1 MTSQTQT
8 ANDYKEYF
16 MGKFVGLFKEFV
28 GTCGELVCNE
38 EVKTDLN
45 KISQLFGKLNYEKI
59 MLKLTSN
66 TSLQE
71 LMKFM
76 EIQHFSDE
84 TVFKLIK
91 SNSKVWS
98 LMPSLYIDKILS
110 SMTSENRVIIGKIF
124 HGLLIS
130 AISYLKV
137 SETIKGS
144 GEVNEVNET
153 NKDFNPFVGIGSM
166 AENMD
171 ISTMYNGVEVKTFSA
186 YEMLMEQLVNQE
198 MEGKMKNYMENI
210 QEDDVKQAADKL
222 TDVLNNENF
231 KGNKETTKI
240 LGDMLS
246 KIKNEVINLKNSPE
260 EKTSG
265 KQGVEQLLNIAQK
278 VASGMMT
285 SIKSNNINVLDL
297 WDATSSLAKNT
308 TNSSALT
315 IIDKLIRTN
324 IENSM
329 KMAQKNNAGE
339 EMNGVNP
346 NEYQK
351 ITDGTTSGK
360 KEKKEKNKKK
370 KKSKD

>member
-1 MTSQTQT
+1 
-8 ANDYKEYF
+8 
-16 MGKFVGLFKEFV
+16 
-28 GTCGELVCNE
+28 
-38 EVKTDLN
+38 
-45 KISQLFGKLNYEKI
+45 
-59 MLKLTSN
+59 
-66 TSLQE
+66 
-71 LMKFM
+71 
-76 EIQHFSDE
+76 
-84 TVFKLIK
+84 
-91 SNSKVWS
+91 
-98 LMPSLYIDKILS
+98 
-110 SMTSENRVIIGKIF
+110 
-124 HGLLIS
+124 
-130 AISYLKV
+130 
-137 SETIKGS
+137 
-144 GEVNEVNET
+144 
-153 NKDFNPFVGIGSM
+153 
-166 AENMD
+166 
-171 ISTMYNGVEVKTFSA
+171 
-186 YEMLMEQLVNQE
+186 
-198 MEGKMKNYMENI
+198 
-210 QEDDVKQAADKL
+210 
-222 TDVLNNENF
+222 
-231 KGNKETTKI
+231 
-240 LGDMLS
+240 MLS

-339 EMNGVNP
+339 EMNGANP